1 MYYANGLERRE
12 IKVGCFKTENVYE
25 NESDSSAMINVAWRR
40 DKEGGG
46 ILTTRA
52 SESEET
58 R

>member
-1 MYYANGLERRE
+1 MAASRQKTCVNER
-12 IKVGCFKTENVYE
+12 
-25 NESDSSAMINVAWRR
+25 DSSGMINVAWRR